1 MNRETSNCPFSGG
14 WGAQW
19 GPRDYSSIRRA
30 APWEMAVSSVLE
42 FWDTGTSHRA
52 KHLPLTEDRQPVGHL
67 SNMYCTQGGLL
78 GTDRWQW
85 IHLQL
90 LLLRNLNPLKQID
103 MKANA
108 LCVSTI
114 SYVKSN
120 DSTEQWQSVLYL
132 EPDCHDLNLNS
143 TTSLLCDLGQV
154 P

>member
-1 MNRETSNCPFSGG
+1 MNRETSKCPFIGG
-14 WGAQW
+14 WGARW
-19 GPRDYSSIRRA
+19 WPRDYSSIRRA
-30 APWEMAVSSVLE
+30 APWVLYWN
-42 FWDTGTSHRA
+42 FGIQARHRA
-52 KHLPLTEDRQPVGHL
+52 KHLPLAEDRQPVGHL

-90 LLLRNLNPLKQID
+90 LLLRNLNPLKQVD

-143 TTSLLCDLGQV
+143 TTSLLCDLGQI